1 MSAWQRLG
9 ATLGSVGL
17 LLILAVFR
25 LEAAPITVTF
35 AEGNLRGFL
44 VLRPLDGPP
53 IGYGEL
59 RQHPKDGLIESR
71 LVLNWKD
78 GSLYDETALYSQARV
93 VTLHSYRVR

>member
-1 MSAWQRLG
+1 MSACHGFG

-17 LLILAVFR
+17 VLLLAVFR
-25 LEAAPITVTF
+25 LEAAPVTVRL

-59 RQHPKDGLIESR
+59 RQHPRDGLIESR
-71 LVLNWKD
+71 LLLNWKD
-78 GSLYDETALYSQARV
+78 GSVYDETALYSQARV